1 MVLVLFTALMALYAA
16 YSANIV
22 VLLQAP
28 SDSIRTLAQLAH
40 SKITVAAYDVD
51 YSNFVFRVSMLT
63 KFYINSSA
71 FLNRFRNERN
81 GD

>member
-1 MVLVLFTALMALYAA
+1 MVLVLFMALMALYAA

-51 YSNFVFRVSMLT
+51 YNHFVIKVSTFTELACIYT
-63 KFYINSSA
+63 DDFI
-71 FLNRFRNERN
+71 
-81 GD
+81 